1 MIPEY
6 RRWFNA
12 AFAEDRYGALVN
24 DLNTSVKYPMDFH
37 LCETPLFLPP
47 ALRDQLIHASRE
59 LCAIVDTSAYQRQ
72 AESAIPLGLR
82 VPNETPY
89 ADFLQV
95 DFALC
100 TDPSEAATEGAVVP
114 RLIELQGFPTLFGFQ
129 WLLDLKLRKY
139 FEIGDDLHFY
149 LGGHTESSYTR
160 LLRQVIVKDHLPE
173 NVILLEIRPEEQK
186 TRIDFA
192 ATEKLLGIP
201 TVCLTE
207 VIKRGR
213 RLFYRNSSGREVPI
227 QRIYN
232 RVIFDELARYPAAK
246 DASYQLTDEV
256 EVEWVSHPNWFF
268 KISKYSLPLLD
279 HPTVPPARFLS
290 TLERYP
296 DDLEQYILKPL
307 YSYSGMG
314 VELDVTPARLDA
326 IPPKQRGEYLLQR
339 KIRYAPLVETPDE
352 KAKVEVRVML
362 IRPDQAHPPEPVA
375 TLVRMSKGPMMG
387 TRFNKDRTWVGS
399 TLAYAPFS

>member
-1 MIPEY
+1 MIAEY
-6 RRWFNA
+6 RHWFNA
-12 AFAEDRYGALVN
+12 AFTEERYAALVN
-24 DLNTSVKYPMDFH
+24 DLNTTVKYPMDFH
-37 LCETPLFLPP
+37 LCETPLFLSPT
-47 ALRDQLIHASRE
+47 LRDQLIRASQE
-59 LCAIVDTSAYQRQ
+59 LCAIVDTPMYQRRS
-72 AESAIPLGLR
+72 EGAIPPTLR

-100 TDPSEAATEGAVVP
+100 TDESGETPEGQIVP

-129 WLLDLKLRKY
+129 WLLDLKLRRHFK
-139 FEIGDDLHFY
+139 IGDDLHFY

-160 LLRQVIVKDHLPE
+160 LLRQVIVKDHVPE
-173 NVILLEIRPEEQK
+173 NVVLLEIRPEEQK

-213 RLFYRNSSGREVPI
+213 RLFYRDSAGREVPI
-227 QRIYN
+227 RRIYN
-232 RVIFDELARYPAAK
+232 RVIFDELARYPVAK

-268 KISKYSLPLLD
+268 KISKYSLPLLN
-279 HPTVPPARFLS
+279 HPTVPSAQFLS
-290 TLERYP
+290 ALERYP
-296 DDLEQYILKPL
+296 DDLDQYVLKPL

-314 VELDVTPARLDA
+314 VELNVTPARLDA
-326 IPPKQRGEYLLQR
+326 IPPTKRGEYLLQR
-339 KIRYAPLVETPDE
+339 KIRYASLVETPDE
-352 KAKVEVRVML
+352 KAKVEVRIML
-362 IRPDQAHPPEPVA
+362 IRPDQARPAEPVA
-375 TLVRMSKGPMMG
+375 TLVRMSKGHMMG

-399 TLAYAPFS
+399 TLAYAPIS